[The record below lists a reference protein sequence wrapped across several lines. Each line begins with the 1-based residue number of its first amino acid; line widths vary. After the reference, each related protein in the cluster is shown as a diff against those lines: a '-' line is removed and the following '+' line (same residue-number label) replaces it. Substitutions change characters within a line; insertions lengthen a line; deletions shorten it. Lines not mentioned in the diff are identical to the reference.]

1 MVMKPDGGLVRE
13 WPVVVPIDLGSL
25 YKGIVRNE

>member
-13 WPVVVPIDLGSL
+13 WLLVVPIDLEPVQGDS
-25 YKGIVRNE
+25 KEW